1 MMSGSL
7 SAASRR
13 AVMGLGVAAVLG
25 VATLSAKQT
34 TPPPAQQ
41 PAAPAAPAQADAFK
55 FTTDG
60 AAVLWLIKADK
71 AADFESVMGV
81 MRSKMVGSDKPDIK
95 AAGESMKYFKIDAP
109 ASAEGLTYI
118 VFIENASKTTSYSPT
133 EILFNMGLFE
143 RADADMVYAKLQG
156 ALNKVIPWP
165 LIKVG

>member
-13 AVMGLGVAAVLG
+13 AVIGLGLAAVLG
-25 VATLSAKQT
+25 VATLSAQQT
-34 TPPPAQQ
+34 
-41 PAAPAAPAQADAFK
+41 AAPAAAAPPAQADAFK

-81 MRSKMVGSDKPDIK
+81 IKSKMVGSDKPDIK

-118 VFIENASKTTSYSPT
+118 VFIEVASKTTSYSPT